1 MKSVSALPVKYLL
14 NTHHHTDHAG
24 GDAVFI
30 NTTEIIAH
38 RNVRENFLRNK
49 QPGAPRVTFND
60 QVSVFLGGV
69 EVRAYYFG
77 RGHTNGDAV
86 IYFPDLKV
94 IHSGDLIT
102 EGMPVL
108 DYNNGASAVEWVKAL
123 DEILKLDFDIV
134 IPGHG
139 ALLNKDRI
147 RSDRQKLVTMNQRM
161 AELARKGVPLEQV
174 FDQLKLADLD
184 GSHGQPEAFKGGLK
198 GYYEE
203 MKNDNEIHPA
213 SRHRGRA
220 RDGHGRDA
228 GPATSEGHAQLPD
241 AQWRLVAA
249 LHRQGRRLLREAG
262 ARRDARVRRPPGR
275 HRDGRERPGAD
286 EQLQPRIGDAGE
298 LQGRAVRRRRR
309 LVNEAYF
316 ALMTRKDVASVTD
329 LKGKTFAVSQIGD
342 PPYNYTSAF
351 FQKFGM
357 TPRDVQWIAAGADAK
372 GRAAALSA
380 GRADATLLTPPA
392 YFRLEEAGFKSLGNL
407 ADHDDIFAATTYLMK
422 KTTIAAKPAAAG
434 TVDRAHAEAIKRFY
448 DDKAFA
454 VKAYQAY
461 DKQTDADVERLY
473 DGYAKANVLE
483 RVPYVLR
490 RALQAVIDQQVTPS
504 WRHR

>member
-1 MKSVSALPVKYLL
+1 VAVRVTSEGLILVGDKFQNNVSEILEHVKSVSALPVKYLL

-60 QVSVFLGGV
+60 QASVFLGGV

-108 DYNNGASAVEWVKAL
+108 DYNNGASAVEWVKVL

-161 AELARKGVPLEQV
+161 AELAGKGVPLEQV
-174 FDQLKLADLD
+174 FEQLKLADLGWD
-184 GSHGQPEAFKGGLK
+184 HTVSTEAFKGGLK

-203 MKNDNEIHPA
+203 MK
-213 SRHRGRA
+213 
-220 RDGHGRDA
+220 
-228 GPATSEGHAQLPD
+228 
-241 AQWRLVAA
+241 
-249 LHRQGRRLLREAG
+249 RQ
-262 ARRDARVRRPPGR
+262 
-275 HRDGRERPGAD
+275 
-286 EQLQPRIGDAGE
+286 
-298 LQGRAVRRRRR
+298 
-309 LVNEAYF
+309 
-316 ALMTRKDVASVTD
+316 
-329 LKGKTFAVSQIGD
+329 
-342 PPYNYTSAF
+342 
-351 FQKFGM
+351 
-357 TPRDVQWIAAGADAK
+357 
-372 GRAAALSA
+372 
-380 GRADATLLTPPA
+380 
-392 YFRLEEAGFKSLGNL
+392 
-407 ADHDDIFAATTYLMK
+407 
-422 KTTIAAKPAAAG
+422 
-434 TVDRAHAEAIKRFY
+434 
-448 DDKAFA
+448 
-454 VKAYQAY
+454 
-461 DKQTDADVERLY
+461 
-473 DGYAKANVLE
+473 
-483 RVPYVLR
+483 
-490 RALQAVIDQQVTPS
+490 
-504 WRHR
+504 